1 MMREQLSLSWEAIA
15 EKAMKNEPITV
26 QEGLDI
32 LKADDRELLPIMHAA
47 YQVRFHFFQKKVK
60 LNMIFNAK
68 SGYCPEN
75 CGYCS
80 QSMIS

>member
-47 YQVRFHFFQKKVK
+47 YQVRFHFFFKKK
-60 LNMIFNAK
+60 R
-68 SGYCPEN
+68 
-75 CGYCS
+75 
-80 QSMIS
+80 